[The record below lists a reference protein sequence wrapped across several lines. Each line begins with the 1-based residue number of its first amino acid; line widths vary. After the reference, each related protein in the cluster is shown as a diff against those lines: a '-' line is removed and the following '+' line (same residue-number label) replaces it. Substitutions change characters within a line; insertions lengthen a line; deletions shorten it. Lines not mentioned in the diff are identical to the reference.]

1 MRKAIL
7 LGDPVSSGGE
17 IVTAT
22 SGLPNVNL
30 MIATVGDMAYCK
42 SCKTKA
48 PIIPLNEVASIMP
61 NGKQIAL
68 EGDKVDCRCPV
79 KPTIVATVSTLT
91 VEDNRHF
98 HPSWP
103 TSCGISPRCVVA
115 ATVGAEPSDGKSLY
129 NDHYK
134 ILDEETNKP
143 LKNVEYAVERPDGTV
158 EYGTTDGEGHTHLLS
173 ETMDAE
179 GIKVFLEGQA

>member
-1 MRKAIL
+1 MMRKAVF

-22 SGLPNVNL
+22 SRLPNANS

-42 SCKTKA
+42 SCKMKA
-48 PIIPLNEVASIMP
+48 PIIPLNEVSSIMP

-68 EGDKVDCRCPV
+68 EGDKVDCRCSV
-79 KPTIVATVSTLT
+79 KPTVVATVSTLT

-103 TSCGISPRCVVA
+103 TSCGMLPRDVVA
-115 ATVGAEPSDGKSLY
+115 STVDTSP
-129 NDHYK
+129 ND
-134 ILDEETNKP
+134 E
-143 LKNVEYAVERPDGTV
+143 KNR
-158 EYGTTDGEGHTHLLS
+158 
-173 ETMDAE
+173 
-179 GIKVFLEGQA
+179 